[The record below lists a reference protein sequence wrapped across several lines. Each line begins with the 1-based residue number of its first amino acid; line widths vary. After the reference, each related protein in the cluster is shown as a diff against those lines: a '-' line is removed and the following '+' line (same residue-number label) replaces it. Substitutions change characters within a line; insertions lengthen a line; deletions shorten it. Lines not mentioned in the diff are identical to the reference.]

1 MDYKDIIK
9 LLEAGYTRDEIM
21 AMKADETPEEKTDKS
36 TDETPEEKTDEKKSP
51 SKDVDFING
60 IRADLDS
67 LKEVF
72 TGFKNEITAL
82 NIMNSSIYQHEES
95 ADDIIAKIINP
106 SYKDDKGE

>member
-21 AMKADETPEEKTDKS
+21 AMKADETPEEKP
-36 TDETPEEKTDEKKSP
+36 TDETPEEKKSP
-51 SKDVDFING
+51 SKDDDFISG
-60 IRADLDS
+60 IRAELDS

-106 SYKDDKGE
+106 SYKKDDKGE

>member
-21 AMKADETPEEKTDKS
+21 AMKVVETSEEKNVEETPEEKT
-36 TDETPEEKTDEKKSP
+36 PEEKKSP
-51 SKDVDFING
+51 SKDDDFISG
-60 IRADLDS
+60 IRAELDG

-82 NIMNSSIYQHEES
+82 NIMNSSIYQHEET
-95 ADDIIAKIINP
+95 ADDIIATIINP
-106 SYKDDKGE
+106 SYKKDDKGE

>member
-21 AMKADETPEEKTDKS
+21 AMKADETPEEKP
-36 TDETPEEKTDEKKSP
+36 TDETPEENRADEKNSP
-51 SKDVDFING
+51 SKDDDFISG
-60 IRADLDS
+60 IRAELDG

>member
-9 LLEAGYTRDEIM
+9 LLEAGYSRDEIM
-21 AMKADETPEEKTDKS
+21 AMKADETPEEKPV
-36 TDETPEEKTDEKKSP
+36 ETPEERTDDKKSP
-51 SKDVDFING
+51 SKDDDFISG
-60 IRADLDS
+60 IRAELDG

-106 SYKDDKGE
+106 TYKDDKGE